1 MNNDHIFLYWDTYE
15 TPQSGSIEND
25 VENNNQNDKTKSNN
39 TRRDNTRVHR

>member
-39 TRRDNTRVHR
+39 TRRDTTRVHR

>member
-1 MNNDHIFLYWDTYE
+1 MIRKSQILTTMNLKLS
-15 TPQSGSIEND
+15 QSGSIEND